1 MYFFLK
7 KNQFGSKISDLNREN
22 EMLKVRLEELGIL
35 KDEKKE
41 LDIKHQS
48 LEEKLSDLEKI
59 NVGLKKDLEMGN
71 KKEVFFKVLI
81 ILDFV
86 ARYHTLP
93 DYRLKATL

>member
-59 NVGLKKDLEMGN
+59 NVGLRLNPDIDAKTLKKN
-71 KKEVFFKVLI
+71 FYWKK
-81 ILDFV
+81 
-86 ARYHTLP
+86 
-93 DYRLKATL
+93 